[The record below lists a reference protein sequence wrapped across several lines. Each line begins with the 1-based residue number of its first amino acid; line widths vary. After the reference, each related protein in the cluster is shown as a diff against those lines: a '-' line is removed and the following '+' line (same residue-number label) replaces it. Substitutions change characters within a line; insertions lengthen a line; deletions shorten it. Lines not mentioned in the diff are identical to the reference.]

1 MYAELGVREHCH
13 QRCFVPKVLTPT
25 AKRAVIESMVVDH
38 QLSRSKACK
47 LVGDALNAIVA
58 VRAGVFGCASSGCV
72 KMAFLGTTSAFKR
85 FIAI

>member
-25 AKRAVIESMVVDH
+25 AKRAVIESMVVDR

-47 LVGDALNAIVA
+47 LVGLSRPALYKPKTDWAAKDAPVVDALNAIVA
-58 VRAGVFGCASSGCV
+58 VRARW
-72 KMAFLGTTSAFKR
+72 R
-85 FIAI
+85 F